1 MGSEPSLWRDVCIL
15 GAISLGL
22 FLASSSSQL
31 QIHGTSTTASS
42 ITFLSFFLSFF
53 LSLCCIVNV
62 QVEKESPEFVFI

>member
-1 MGSEPSLWRDVCIL
+1 MHNMGSEPSLWRDVCIL

-42 ITFLSFFLSFF
+42 ITFLSFFLS
-53 LSLCCIVNV
+53 LCCIVNV